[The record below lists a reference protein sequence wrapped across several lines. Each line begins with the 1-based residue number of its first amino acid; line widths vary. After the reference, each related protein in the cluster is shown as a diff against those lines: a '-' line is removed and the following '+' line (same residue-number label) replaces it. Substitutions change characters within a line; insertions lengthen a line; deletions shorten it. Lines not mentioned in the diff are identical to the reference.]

1 MKKIF
6 FATIFLVAAALV
18 MVAVSVSSTPIVW
31 AQNGNETDTVPA
43 TGFQPIYDIFK
54 TIGYAAP
61 IAVLMGLFTCFLGY
75 LKATPPEDFSL
86 TAFIYTA
93 LISLIIG
100 IATIYGGWTYAEIEQ
115 WLGNGALTLYLYWI
129 AKIIAKKLGWATQI
143 SPATGPG
150 PPATA

>member
-1 MKKIF
+1 MRKMF
-6 FATIFLVAAALV
+6 FATIFFVAVTLV
-18 MVAVSVSSTPIVW
+18 MVAAVSSTPIVW
-31 AQNGNETDTVPA
+31 AQNGNETDTVP
-43 TGFQPIYDIFK
+43 TTVFQPIYDIFK

-61 IAVLMGLFTCFLGY
+61 VALLMGLVTCFLGY

-143 SPATGPG
+143 SSATGAG

>member
-1 MKKIF
+1 MRKIF

-18 MVAVSVSSTPIVW
+18 MAAVSVSSTPIVW
-31 AQNGNETDTVPA
+31 AQNGNETVP
-43 TGFQPIYDIFK
+43 TNPGFQPIYDIFK

-61 IAVLMGLFTCFLGY
+61 IALLMGLFTCFLGY

-143 SPATGPG
+143 SPTTGPG
-150 PPATA
+150 PPTA

>member
-1 MKKIF
+1 MRKMAFAVIF
-6 FATIFLVAAALV
+6 FAAVTLV
-18 MVAVSVSSTPIVW
+18 MVAAVSSTPIVW
-31 AQNGNETDTVPA
+31 AQNGNETVP
-43 TGFQPIYDIFK
+43 TNPGFQPIYDIFK

-61 IAVLMGLFTCFLGY
+61 VAVLVGLVTCFLGY

-100 IATIYGGWTYAEIEQ
+100 IATIYGGWTYTEIEQ
-115 WLGNGALTLYLYWI
+115 WLGNGALTLYFYWI
-129 AKIIAKKLGWATQI
+129 AKIIAKKLSWIPQAT
-143 SPATGPG
+143 G